1 MKAKN
6 TGALLLIG
14 GAGAVGVIAL
24 AAAFTGGQ
32 KQPRGHRMDWVARVI
47 ARTSRHEGSYASQNR
62 NSDGAGLSFGIL
74 QWAQSPG
81 SLGKLLTAMQQADP
95 AAFTRIF
102 GPSWQQLLATTQA
115 ASLAPVDGEVL
126 WKRPWTTRFKEAGNY
141 EVFRAVQRRMAQEG
155 SHFRGAVDAARILG
169 VATERSMSLFF
180 DTSVQQGPGAARKV
194 ARQIRDRY
202 AQAGKASVPYL
213 ELLTAYAQ
221 RAADRCRMLSQPS
234 GPPKSSR
241 LRWVQDGNEWH
252 LWAGKFNLYKSIHR
266 RRMGIVNDRALS
278 DEPVALG

>member
-1 MKAKN
+1 MKASN

-14 GAGAVGVIAL
+14 GASAVGVIAL
-24 AAAFTGGQ
+24 AAAFASGR

-74 QWAQSPG
+74 QWAQLPG

-95 AAFTRIF
+95 AAFARIF
-102 GPSWQQLLATTQA
+102 GPSWQQLLATTKA
-115 ASLAPVDGEVL
+115 GSLAPVDGEVL
-126 WKRPWTTRFKEAGNY
+126 WKRPWTSRFKEAGNY

-180 DTSVQQGPGAARKV
+180 DTSVQQGAGAARKV
-194 ARQIRDRY
+194 AQQVKDRF
-202 AQAGKASVPYL
+202 AKAGRTSVPYR
-213 ELLTAYAQ
+213 ELLLAYAQ
-221 RAADRCRMLSQPS
+221 RAADRCRTFTQPS
-234 GPPKSSR
+234 SSSSGR
-241 LRWVQDGNEWH
+241 LRWVQEGNEWH
-252 LWAGKFNLYKSIHR
+252 LWAGKFNLYKAIHR
-266 RRMGIVNDRALS
+266 RRMGIVNDPDLS
-278 DEPVALG
+278 DEPVPLG

>member
-24 AAAFTGGQ
+24 AAAFAGGR

-74 QWAQSPG
+74 QWAQLPG
-81 SLGKLLTAMQQADP
+81 SLGKLLAAMQQADP
-95 AAFTRIF
+95 AAFARIF
-102 GPSWQQLLATTQA
+102 GPTWQQLLATTKA
-115 ASLAPVDGEVL
+115 GSLAPVGGEVL

-180 DTSVQQGPGAARKV
+180 DTSVQQGAGAARKV
-194 ARQIRDRY
+194 ARQVKERF
-202 AQAGKASVPYL
+202 AKAGRTSVPYR
-213 ELLTAYAQ
+213 ELLLAYAQ
-221 RAADRCRMLSQPS
+221 RAADRCRTFTQPS
-234 GPPKSSR
+234 SSSSGR
-241 LRWVQDGNEWH
+241 LKWVQEGNEWH
-252 LWAGKFNLYKSIHR
+252 LWAGKFNLYKAIHR
-266 RRMGIVNDRALS
+266 RRMGIVNDPDLS
-278 DEPVALG
+278 DDPVPLG